1 MREAGVIPTLAP
13 YKCRP
18 VQTLLVPLCARM
30 IQAHPFGIK
39 ARREPM
45 DLGGDLG
52 KLGSEPHPGLLGS
65 AKPVTGS
72 DAGTEGGA
80 GKDLLCLSLSLLN
93 KQGTADQR
101 RRLNPHIRHREGF

>member
-1 MREAGVIPTLAP
+1 VREAGVIPTLAP

-39 ARREPM
+39 ARREPL

-72 DAGTEGGA
+72 DAGTDGA
-80 GKDLLCLSLSLLN
+80 RVRICSASRYRYSIN
-93 KQGTADQR
+93 KEPLTSEDV
-101 RRLNPHIRHREGF
+101 